1 MLSVVILSV
10 TLLNVVTPLKMLI
23 KLRPGAGDADGHVV
37 DAGDAI
43 QDGDVRLEAK
53 GTNSRSLGPGTY
65 SCNSSLFLI
74 S

>member
-1 MLSVVILSV
+1 MF
-10 TLLNVVTPLKMLI
+10 I
-23 KLRPGAGDADGHVV
+23 KLRPGARDADGHVV

-43 QDGDVRLEAK
+43 EDGDVRLEAK

-65 SCNSSLFLI
+65 SCNSLLFLI